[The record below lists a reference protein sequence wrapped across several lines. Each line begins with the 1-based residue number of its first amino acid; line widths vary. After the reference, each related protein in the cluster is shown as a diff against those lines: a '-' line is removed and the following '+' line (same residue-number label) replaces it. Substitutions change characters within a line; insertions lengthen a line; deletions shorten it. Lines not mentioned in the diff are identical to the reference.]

1 MTQYF
6 LAIVVLD
13 SISSWCSDKRFVCVF
28 ELQHAF
34 VTFQFTALITA
45 HRTLV
50 QRDQQPMKKNEWQQ
64 YQPIQTKSH
73 CRIDRR
79 QSVKNKNKNK
89 NYEPRH
95 CLFTS
100 NTVSQ
105 SVTIFL
111 CEINFNHIVLILSG
125 TCNKITK
132 QNLILQ
138 IECE

>member
-13 SISSWCSDKRFVCVF
+13 SISNWCFDKRFVCVF
-28 ELQHAF
+28 ELQYAS

-50 QRDQQPMKKNEWQQ
+50 QRDQQPMRKKNEWQQ

-111 CEINFNHIVLILSG
+111 CEINFNHIVLSG